1 MPSLARSV
9 PKPLKV
15 PCLARSVPKPLSIEL
30 REAGGQQPGRYDLRA
45 SFNSNEGGIPTNP
58 NILNAR
64 VEGLVC
70 DKCCKWF
77 SQGNFPNME
86 KLVLAVDEDVREF
99 MGTHSKLRMIEF
111 ECYQNK

>member
-1 MPSLARSV
+1 M
-9 PKPLKV
+9 KKN
-15 PCLARSVPKPLSIEL
+15 
-30 REAGGQQPGRYDLRA
+30 EA
-45 SFNSNEGGIPTNP
+45 GIPTNP
-58 NILNAR
+58 NILNVR

-86 KLVLAVDEDVREF
+86 KLVLAVYGDVREF

>member
-1 MPSLARSV
+1 M
-9 PKPLKV
+9 KKN
-15 PCLARSVPKPLSIEL
+15 
-30 REAGGQQPGRYDLRA
+30 EA
-45 SFNSNEGGIPTNP
+45 GIPTNP
-58 NILNAR
+58 NILNVR

-86 KLVLAVDEDVREF
+86 KLVLAVDGDVREF
-99 MGTHSKLRMIEF
+99 MVTHSKLRMIEF